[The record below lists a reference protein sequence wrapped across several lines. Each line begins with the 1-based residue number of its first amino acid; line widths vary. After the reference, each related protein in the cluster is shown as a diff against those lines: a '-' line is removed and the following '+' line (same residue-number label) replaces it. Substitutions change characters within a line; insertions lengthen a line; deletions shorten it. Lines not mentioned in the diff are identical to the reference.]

1 MTEFP
6 RLTSSRAVQK
16 GADARRPEKMEVRKL

>member
-6 RLTSSRAVQK
+6 GLVSSRAVQK
-16 GADARRPEKMEVRKL
+16 GADARRPVQIEVKKL

>member
-6 RLTSSRAVQK
+6 GLTSSKAVQK
-16 GADARRPEKMEVRKL
+16 DAAARRPEKMEVRKL